1 MEPGVLRK
9 GKNEMSSVLQ
19 IRIEQK
25 LREADNLSISQTS
38 SDVARRGAYNGTTV
52 PISPD
57 EFKAILKADAA
68 SIAASGWAL
77 DQDPDVLIDMATVKY
92 IYDHWVNWVALPL
105 AGDAPQAVVDW
116 QTSIRTGK
124 PITQPVSDA
133 LTLEKRVALLEKTAV
148 RITV

>member
-1 MEPGVLRK
+1 
-9 GKNEMSSVLQ
+9 MSSVLQ

-25 LREADNLSISQTS
+25 LREADNLSIAQTS
-38 SDVARRGAYNGTTV
+38 SDTARRGAYNGTTV

-57 EFKAILKADAA
+57 EFKAILKEDAKG
-68 SIAASGWAL
+68 IAASGWAL

-105 AGDAPQAVVDW
+105 NTDAPQDVIDW
-116 QTSIRTGK
+116 QTSVRTGK
-124 PITQPVSDA
+124 PIAPVSDA
-133 LTLEKRVALLEKTAV
+133 LTLEKRVALLERTAV